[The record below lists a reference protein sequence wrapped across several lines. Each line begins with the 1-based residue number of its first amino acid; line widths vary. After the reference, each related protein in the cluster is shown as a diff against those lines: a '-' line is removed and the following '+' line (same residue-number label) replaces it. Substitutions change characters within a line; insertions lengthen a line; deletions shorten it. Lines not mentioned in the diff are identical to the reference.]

1 MPTELEHKDAIREVI
16 DRFSNLEVD
25 VAEQSKLFTPD
36 AHVVVYNADGSKM
49 MEFDGADQ
57 LVELFG
63 AAMAGVN
70 SSFHINGQQVITI
83 DGDTATDVHYGQALL
98 VQEQDGKDV
107 LQSHSIRYIDTLVL
121 RDGDWRI
128 SSREQHFVVSE
139 TREYLRARI
148 DAVTA
153 EPASRLRGAGSA
165 VASVEGP
172 RIGVLH
178 FRKARLPSAVPI
190 RGSVHKGVG
199 ELWKTSDRRD

>member
-1 MPTELEHKDAIREVI
+1 MTSPACASD
-16 DRFSNLEVD
+16 
-25 VAEQSKLFTPD
+25 
-36 AHVVVYNADGSKM
+36 
-49 MEFDGADQ
+49 
-57 LVELFG
+57 G

-139 TREYLRARI
+139 TREY
-148 DAVTA
+148 
-153 EPASRLRGAGSA
+153 
-165 VASVEGP
+165 
-172 RIGVLH
+172 
-178 FRKARLPSAVPI
+178 
-190 RGSVHKGVG
+190 
-199 ELWKTSDRRD
+199 